1 MRVSAPAEK
10 LLLTTSTLG
19 TSSQINSLPRSV
31 VRSRVSDFLPVLA
44 SLKRSGRSG
53 WYWPRTGWLRS
64 GSMRRPDSTLITSAP
79 KLARM
84 RVPKGPAATQQKS
97 STRMPSRGIWGIA
110 PFAWAPFA
118 WAPFERSAVGRRD
131 GGRGRGG
138 GIGGVLPELRGR
150 PDGQRR
156 LHGVERAAAEA
167 ERPADGGGVDVV
179 ELTRLA
185 EVLRLHHLGEV
196 HRGHGGVAAVPEP
209 LQELVARDPGGQLD
223 GEVLQRILQAKPG
236 GPAALVDD
244 LPVVGRE
251 AVLDAGG
258 VEQGQEGVE
267 PVARDVAGDP
277 ATVAALQRLTEAG
290 ADGDLAPPQPG
301 VGVARLHQL
310 ERGGLLHRDVELG
323 AGAAGGVVAAVQ
335 RDHGRAGDGEPG
347 HRVGRE
353 GGTVRGGIGGVA
365 GDMQQ
370 AARGGR
376 GEVGGL
382 PVAAGARLAVGR
394 GRHVDQ
400 LRVERAQIGEAEAQA
415 VHLAGRARLDQH
427 VGGGGEGAQLGDAL
441 RRRQVDDARLLVG
454 VEVKVLVGA
463 VGPRPAVDEGREPA
477 RARAVGRLD
486 QRDLG
491 PEVGEQASAQGGA
504 LVGQVEDANAG
515 EGQEGRIV
523 GGRRH
528 RATPHRMVVGDAW
541 EGRLGTRQRQCQR
554 GRRTRYR

>member
-1 MRVSAPAEK
+1 M
-10 LLLTTSTLG
+10 
-19 TSSQINSLPRSV
+19 
-31 VRSRVSDFLPVLA
+31 SDFLPVLA
-44 SLKRSGRSG
+44 SLKRSGQVGVVAAVVERLVAQRVDAQARLDLDHLG
-53 WYWPRTGWLRS
+53 AEVGQDAGAEGAGRDPAEIEHA
-64 GSMRRPDSTLITSAP
+64 DTLEGHVGHRAVREGPVRASAD
-79 KLARM
+79 
-84 RVPKGPAATQQKS
+84 
-97 STRMPSRGIWGIA
+97 
-110 PFAWAPFA
+110 
-118 WAPFERSAVGRRD
+118 GRRD

-138 GIGGVLPELRGR
+138 GVGGVLPEPRGR
-150 PDGQRR
+150 LDRQRR

-185 EVLRLHHLGEV
+185 EVRRLHHLGEV

-236 GPAALVDD
+236 GPAALMDD

-353 GGTVRGGIGGVA
+353 GGAVRGGIGGVA

-427 VGGGGEGAQLGDAL
+427 VGGGGQRAQIGDAL

-454 VEVKVLVGA
+454 VEVEVLVGA
-463 VGPRPAVDEGREPA
+463 VGPRPVVDEGGEAA
-477 RARAVGRLD
+477 RAGALGRLD

-491 PEVGEQASAQGGA
+491 AEVGEQASAQGGA

-515 EGQEGRIV
+515 EGQERRIV
-523 GGRRH
+523 GGGGHGVVSTVRRGTRPARAQATRDIATVPAPPRRGAGWGASQPDRCGPAH
-528 RATPHRMVVGDAW
+528 RKGQALSSGDA
-541 EGRLGTRQRQCQR
+541 GPHD
-554 GRRTRYR
+554 